1 MKMKKTVSG
10 KYPLIHEFRDD
21 LIHCSRCGFCQ
32 VACPVYG
39 VTLRPALNPRGK
51 MLLLKD
57 LLDGRLALSEE
68 LVEAFYQ
75 CTGCGNC
82 ALNCPAGIK
91 VPEMIKAARRG
102 LVQEGFSHPAFREL
116 PQFLTRNSNIYG
128 EEAGLSFS
136 RGKKNQKAKIV
147 YFVGCVGSCREGEST
162 QQSLTLLDRLQV
174 DYTLIDEVCCS
185 GVLEEIGFEI
195 DSRKA
200 DYNIRSILET
210 GAETVITECP
220 FCFRAFTNR
229 PGYGRLK
236 EAQIQVLPLVRFL
249 KDFNF
254 GVTTTKRV
262 TYHDP
267 CDLGRHSGIYEEPRR
282 IIEKIAPDFVEMP
295 HNRGEALCCGA
306 GGGMRS
312 AYPGTS
318 IAMAGR
324 RLNEV
329 EQVQA
334 EVLLT
339 NCSSCLHNF
348 ANAQKRYSHLRKY
361 TLDIYN
367 LSHFINLLLDQ
378 AGHLKE

>member
-1 MKMKKTVSG
+1 MKMKKPKSV
-10 KYPLIHEFRDD
+10 KYSFIDEFRDD

-32 VACPVYG
+32 GACPVYG
-39 VTLRPALNPRGK
+39 ATLRPALNPRGK

-68 LVEAFYQ
+68 LSEAFYQ

-82 ALNCPAGIK
+82 ALNCPAGVK

-116 PQFLTRNSNIYG
+116 PQFLTRNSHLYG
-128 EEAGLSFS
+128 DEAGLPFS
-136 RGKKNQKAKIV
+136 RGRKKQKAKIV
-147 YFVGCVGSCREGEST
+147 YFVGCVGSYREGEST

-195 DSRKA
+195 DSRMA
-200 DYNIRSILET
+200 DYTIRSILET

-220 FCFRAFTNR
+220 FCFRTFTNR
-229 PGYGRLK
+229 TGYSRLK
-236 EAQIQVLPLVRFL
+236 EAQIQVMPLVRFL

-282 IIEKIAPDFVEMP
+282 IIEKIAPNFVEMP

-306 GGGMRS
+306 GGGMRG

-324 RLNEV
+324 RLREA

-334 EVLLT
+334 DILLT
-339 NCSSCLHNF
+339 NCNSCLHNF
-348 ANAQKRYSHLRKY
+348 ANAQKRYSHLRKRK
-361 TLDIYN
+361 LEIFN
-367 LSHFINLLLDQ
+367 LSHFINGLLDLTDYPK
-378 AGHLKE
+378 G